1 MEASAP
7 TKKKR
12 RFNSPVSPGKMGT
25 ICKGVVPSN
34 TKKAT
39 SWAVRVFDEWRLER
53 NATATGEQCPLELLE
68 KPDAHSLNYWLSRF
82 VVEMRRADGDPYP
95 PTTISNVLAGIYRY
109 CKSFVPDCPNFMDRK
124 NHRFRDLTGALQV
137 RYRQLR
143 KEGVGTVVKH
153 AAVVTAEEEDALW
166 KSDVIG
172 EGSPLALQ
180 RAIFFYVGKCFCLR
194 GGEEQRN
201 LRLSQFVRSS
211 QPDCFTY
218 AENGSKNNSGTNPKQ
233 ANKVVPVYAVNESR
247 PRCLVYLLDKYFKML
262 PPKAFEL
269 DIFYLRSK
277 KKFAADGPW
286 YDCVPVGKEKLR
298 TYMDA
303 MCKEAGIKEKKSN
316 HSLRATGATALFN
329 AGVPEKL
336 IRDVTG
342 HRSKA
347 LELYERPSLKQ
358 QQSVSRILM
367 QGKENANPQ
376 QLPANP
382 EQPSCM
388 SSSVS
393 HNVVSPSVFGSLFS
407 GLNNCNVTVSPQN
420 LIVNVGTSVTSNPKS
435 NFGSSVSSDPVSNLL
450 DGMCCTVYIVW
461 FRYQNVYSAARS
473 SLHNIV

>member
-420 LIVNVGTSVTSNPKS
+420 LIVNVGASVTSNPKS

-450 DGMCCTVYIVW
+450 DGI
-461 FRYQNVYSAARS
+461 
-473 SLHNIV
+473 SLEQILE